1 MQPAGKVRIGLFN
14 ATATGIH
21 DMTRRAASNPA
32 KHRNAGSRTAARAA
46 RGISPEEWRARVELA
61 AAYRLT
67 ALMGWT
73 DMLGTHISCRVP
85 DTHDQFLINPYGLL
99 FEEMTASDL
108 IKCDIEGAKLSE
120 SPYEVNSAG
129 FTIHSAIH
137 MNCPG
142 ADAVMHCHTQ
152 YGVAVASQKD
162 GLLPLTQMALTALSQ
177 VRYHDFEGVAEDHN
191 ERERLVKDL
200 GDGGMLILRNH
211 GTLSVGTSIG
221 EMFARMYRLERA
233 CKMQIT
239 AMTGGAALN
248 LLPDEVVKHTVD
260 QGQFIY
266 GPGGRGAG
274 GKLMWAALMRKL
286 DRESPGYAS

>member
-1 MQPAGKVRIGLFN
+1 MK
-14 ATATGIH
+14 
-21 DMTRRAASNPA
+21 RRASTTLT
-32 KHRNAGSRTAARAA
+32 KHRPAASRKRPARAA
-46 RGISPEEWRARVELA
+46 RTISAAEWQARIELA

-67 ALMGWT
+67 AMMGWT

-85 DTHDQFLINPYGLL
+85 GTHDQFLINPYGLL

-108 IKCDIEGAKLSE
+108 IKCDVDGRKLSE

-129 FTIHSAIH
+129 FTIHSAVH

-177 VRYHDFEGVAEDHN
+177 VRYHDFEGVAEDLN
-191 ERERLVKDL
+191 ERKRLVKDL

-211 GTLSVGTSIG
+211 GTLSVGRSIA

-233 CKMQIT
+233 CKFQIT
-239 AMTGGAALN
+239 AMTGGAELN
-248 LLPDEVVKHTVD
+248 RLPDEVVRHTVE

-266 GPGGRGAG
+266 GEGGRGAG

>member
-1 MQPAGKVRIGLFN
+1 
-14 ATATGIH
+14 
-21 DMTRRAASNPA
+21 MTRRAATASA
-32 KHRNAGSRTAARAA
+32 KHRPANFRSAARTA
-46 RGISPEEWRARVELA
+46 RGISPEEWQARVELA

-67 ALMGWT
+67 AMMGWT

-85 DTHDQFLINPYGLL
+85 GTHDQFLINPYGLL

-108 IKCDIEGAKLSE
+108 IKCGIEGGKLSE

-221 EMFARMYRLERA
+221 EMFARMYRPTSCAAAPLSANCAATEATKRA
-233 CKMQIT
+233 CFVLHNFPILGCALRCPIQPMIFSPVYARARSCRIDSSLFFPT
-239 AMTGGAALN
+239 FAAISN
-248 LLPDEVVKHTVD
+248 
-260 QGQFIY
+260 
-266 GPGGRGAG
+266 R
-274 GKLMWAALMRKL
+274 
-286 DRESPGYAS
+286 